1 MEQSVF
7 GFPGISIGQVSF
19 IVTRNSFM
27 RKRMRHHSDRV
38 ISLFAGIRGSIGI
51 PAKRNLSFSIRIN
64 CGFSLSGDERM
75 LSASQD
81 ESEFGESRSC

>member
-1 MEQSVF
+1 
-7 GFPGISIGQVSF
+7 
-19 IVTRNSFM
+19 M
-27 RKRMRHHSDRV
+27 RKRTRHQSDCV

-64 CGFSLSGDERM
+64 CEFSLSGDKRM

-81 ESEFGESRSC
+81 ESEFRESRSC